1 VRVPGHVIVR
11 FIKRFMK
18 QDLPIKELWFSDPQ
32 NPKEK
37 SSFRR
42 KVGELWDLLEPYRLG
57 FGLGVLAV
65 AATVAL
71 VLTGQK
77 SEKLNYQTHSI
88 QQVVTV
94 PQEAGVSGSP
104 QMLGASVSAQPSD
117 GSSRLRSNN
126 NNSPS
131 LRGTR
136 PAAISPGK
144 ININTGSAIQLDTLP
159 QIGPVTAKAIVDYR
173 TAHGAFKTINE
184 LDNVKGIGPKTI
196 EKIRS
201 LVTVE

>member
-1 VRVPGHVIVR
+1 
-11 FIKRFMK
+11 MK